1 MLASLVEA
9 SSQILSLVSNSV
21 TGIHR
26 KAALGRG
33 LLPST
38 ASIRVAPVGIVW
50 GATASLLCSS
60 GLARALAGGPAAFSA
75 VEIIARSD
83 GAFHLLGPVPLGTAA
98 AWAADEGIEDIF
110 ERQVNLLSKARPRLA
125 GLPSDRP
132 LVMGIVNVTPDSFSD
147 GGHFAATG
155 DAVNHAFDLL
165 MQGADILDIGGE
177 STRPGAIPVPVEEE
191 LRRVVP
197 VVRDIRNRA
206 GAKRPVISIDTR
218 RPDVMRAALA
228 AGADI
233 INDVT
238 GLADPESRRIVAEA
252 RVPAMLMH
260 MRGEPQTM
268 LGEAQY
274 DFTPLQVLEELEQS
288 VLAAERAGI
297 DRDQI
302 VVDPGIGF
310 AKNTDQNL
318 DVLARLGLMHGLG
331 STVLLGASRKRM
343 IGALSRDEPAQER
356 MPGSLAI
363 AIAGVEQGIQ
373 ILRVHDVA
381 ETVQALKVWAGI
393 AAQR

>member
-1 MLASLVEA
+1 MTD
-9 SSQILSLVSNSV
+9 ILK
-21 TGIHR
+21 
-26 KAALGRG
+26 KAALMRG
-33 LLPST
+33 LLPSGT
-38 ASIRVAPVGIVW
+38 SIRLAPSGIFW
-50 GATASLLCSS
+50 GETADRLLQT
-60 GLARALAGGPAAFSA
+60 GLAFPLASGPAAFSA
-75 VEIIARSD
+75 VEIVARTAD
-83 GAFHLLGPVPLGTAA
+83 AIHLLGPAPLDAA
-98 AWAADEGIEDIF
+98 ATWAVGEGLGAVFDQQIDLI
-110 ERQVNLLSKARPRLA
+110 SKPRPVFA

-147 GGHFAATG
+147 GGDFAATKE
-155 DAVNHAFDLL
+155 AVDHAFELL

-177 STRPGAIPVPVEEE
+177 STRPGAVPVPVVEE

-197 VVRDIRNRA
+197 VIEGIRHRA
-206 GAKRPVISIDTR
+206 GAKRPVISVDTR

-233 INDVT
+233 VNDVT
-238 GLADPESRRIVAEA
+238 GLADPESRRIVAKA
-252 RVPAMLMH
+252 KVPAMLMH

-274 DFTPLQVLEELEQS
+274 DFTPLQMVEELEQR
-288 VLAAERAGI
+288 VFEAEQAGI
-297 DRDQI
+297 PRDRI

-318 DVLARLGLMHGLG
+318 EVLARLGLMHGFG
-331 STVLLGASRKRM
+331 CTVLLGASRKKM
-343 IGALSRDEPAQER
+343 IGNLSRDEPAKER

-363 AIAGVEQGIQ
+363 AIAGVEQGVQ

>member
-1 MLASLVEA
+1 V
-9 SSQILSLVSNSV
+9 
-21 TGIHR
+21 
-26 KAALGRG
+26 ALMRG
-33 LLPST
+33 LLPSGT
-38 ASIRVAPVGIVW
+38 SIRLAPSGIFW
-50 GATASLLCSS
+50 GETADRLLQT
-60 GLARALAGGPAAFSA
+60 GLAFPLAGGPAAFSA
-75 VEIIARSD
+75 VEIVARTAD
-83 GAFHLLGPVPLGTAA
+83 AIHVLGPAPLDAA
-98 AWAADEGIEDIF
+98 ATWAAGEGLGAVFDQQIDLI
-110 ERQVNLLSKARPRLA
+110 SKPRPVFA

-147 GGHFAATG
+147 GGDFAATK
-155 DAVNHAFDLL
+155 DAVDHAFELL

-177 STRPGAIPVPVEEE
+177 STRPGAVPVPVVEE

-197 VVRDIRNRA
+197 VIEGIRHRA
-206 GAKRPVISIDTR
+206 GAKRPVISVDTR

-233 INDVT
+233 VNDVT

-274 DFTPLQVLEELEQS
+274 DFTPLQMVEELEQR
-288 VLAAERAGI
+288 VFEAEQAGI
-297 DRDQI
+297 PRDRI

-318 DVLARLGLMHGLG
+318 EVLARLGLMHGFG
-331 STVLLGASRKRM
+331 CTVLLGASRKKM
-343 IGALSRDEPAQER
+343 IGNLSRDEPAKER

-363 AIAGVEQGIQ
+363 AIAGVEQGVQ